1 MLPIMIVNDDATLT
15 MHLEEYLPTIGYEVK
30 GVAYSG
36 SEAAKMART
45 LKPKLILMGIK
56 MAGKLNG
63 IQAAGIIKSELGVDI
78 FFITGFSDE
87 DLLDTAKLIEPLG
100 HIHKPFSEEQLA
112 AELKTA
118 CSQIGQHG

>member
-30 GVAYSG
+30 GVSSSG
-36 SEAAKMART
+36 SEAVKMART

-63 IQAAGIIKSELGVDI
+63 IQAAGIIKSELGIDI
-78 FFITGFSDE
+78 FFITGFS
-87 DLLDTAKLIEPLG
+87 TIFGSSSK
-100 HIHKPFSEEQLA
+100 
-112 AELKTA
+112 
-118 CSQIGQHG
+118 